1 MQLLGTIINIYQKQI
16 VQDQILEEIIAVKPL
31 LVDTDSP
38 EAPDFLPERQQIP
51 LQILHFVQICPNS
64 LPP

>member
-31 LVDTDSP
+31 LVGCDDFTKMLCPVDAAGIGL
-38 EAPDFLPERQQIP
+38 APLWMVI
-51 LQILHFVQICPNS
+51 
-64 LPP
+64 